1 MRILMFLSLIIGFF
15 SACSNTQALAP
26 QNPQTPYPQILYAK
40 NLSTSPIPTDLQ
52 KTFENRYKI
61 LFNENPNPNITQV
74 QFYFT
79 NYYNEALGQHSPT
92 ASFSMVARYLFD
104 LNIRV
109 TYSDNTQKVFKQS
122 YEIPTITFNPLYDYH
137 FDSLIVKSLAQF

>member
-26 QNPQTPYPQILYAK
+26 QNPQAPYPQILYAK

-79 NYYNEALGQHSPT
+79 NYYNEATNS
-92 ASFSMVARYLFD
+92 AKD
-104 LNIRV
+104 
-109 TYSDNTQKVFKQS
+109 
-122 YEIPTITFNPLYDYH
+122 
-137 FDSLIVKSLAQF
+137 